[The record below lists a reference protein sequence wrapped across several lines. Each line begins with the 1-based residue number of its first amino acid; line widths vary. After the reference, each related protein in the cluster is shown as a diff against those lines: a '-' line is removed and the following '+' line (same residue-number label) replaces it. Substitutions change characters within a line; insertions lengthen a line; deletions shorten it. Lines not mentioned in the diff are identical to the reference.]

1 DQFHI
6 TGIAPVILPVNPW
19 VGHNNLSNHQFD
31 AGRSKNFHSTRFSG
45 LVRYTA
51 TDSLSNH
58 AGCKMPLSSAPNR
71 GKRTLERVDHAF
83 ARLREE
89 SVMPFTKYS
98 SIFTP
103 DDLEILQKV
112 FDKLCTERRLAL
124 KDGDQR
130 ERLALE
136 VMDAFQNGFTDDVE
150 LWRLFS
156 KRRTAIA

>member
-1 DQFHI
+1 
-6 TGIAPVILPVNPW
+6 
-19 VGHNNLSNHQFD
+19 
-31 AGRSKNFHSTRFSG
+31 
-45 LVRYTA
+45 
-51 TDSLSNH
+51 
-58 AGCKMPLSSAPNR
+58 
-71 GKRTLERVDHAF
+71 
-83 ARLREE
+83 
-89 SVMPFTKYS
+89 MPFTKYS